1 MSTTLESFASADNCA
16 LLSRA
21 PNPLI
26 AELIVPRIPMPLSDC
41 AAANAVALTPLR
53 SVTMYSPG
61 IGSPMFRSSARVGTV
76 VDVVVDD
83 DVVVVDDDVVEVD
96 DVLDVDDVVLL
107 DGAVVVVVVDD
118 DVVEVELDDVLDVDD
133 VVLLDGAVVVVVV
146 DDVVV
151 VPSSVTPT
159 ENVASGSTTNTWG
172 SFFNLFTSE
181 ASSSATKPFTLLE
194 NTSFTSL
201 PSDSSL
207 FTLAAT
213 LADSER
219 MTT

>member
-1 MSTTLESFASADNCA
+1 
-16 LLSRA
+16 
-21 PNPLI
+21 
-26 AELIVPRIPMPLSDC
+26 MPLSDC

-118 DVVEVELDDVLDVDD
+118 DVVEVELDDVLDVVEVVLLDGAVVVVVVDDDVVEVELDDVLDVDD
-133 VVLLDGAVVVVVV
+133 VVLLGAAVVVVVV